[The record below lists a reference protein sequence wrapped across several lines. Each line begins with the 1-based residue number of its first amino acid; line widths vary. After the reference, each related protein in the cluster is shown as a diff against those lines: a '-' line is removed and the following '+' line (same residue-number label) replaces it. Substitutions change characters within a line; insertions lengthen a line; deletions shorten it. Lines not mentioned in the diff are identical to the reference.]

1 MCQNKGQLCRSTV
14 KGKVVLTQFGY
25 LSFLSPVCIVKHSG
39 VPLPA
44 LDSTQIKN
52 LIWLSR
58 TLANVMEEYFA
69 NEIVQS
75 CGKRYESE
83 VTTIG

>member
-1 MCQNKGQLCRSTV
+1 MILHCKKGM
-14 KGKVVLTQFGY
+14 VVLTH
-25 LSFLSPVCIVKHSG
+25 LVSFLLSACIVKHSG

-58 TLANVMEEYFA
+58 ALVNVMEEYFA

-75 CGKRYESE
+75 CGKEYETD
-83 VTTIG
+83 VTKMG